1 MEGLSMKLNRFG
13 LEGSATGLNDLMQK
27 GATNYRGSQVRADSG
42 GGIRR
47 DLRDLQR
54 NQGSRREDLKMLRAS
69 ELRNGVKDVL
79 LGSREVAAAQAPSL
93 HLAAA
98 AAQHRMPPAF
108 SQPVGAVS
116 AQFSGAEAALRSH
129 APISAGF
136 ESQPRSLEEYVA
148 QDLDSFWRWCPTPVD
163 GLHRCGLLVKLFDY
177 CGLTRKENKL
187 TDKVKRLNSELHALG
202 VFTTDRVEPH
212 QRVPYEAFVQSRR
225 LRDAVSSCPE
235 SQIAWEG
242 KRMGKRIG
250 IGEGKT
256 PLALWVLRVI
266 APEALGLE
274 HC

>member
-1 MEGLSMKLNRFG
+1 MKLNRLG
-13 LEGSATGLNDLMQK
+13 LEGTPPNLNDLMHK
-27 GATNYRGSQVRADSG
+27 GSTNYRGSQVRAESG

-47 DLRDLQR
+47 DLRGLVP
-54 NQGSRREDLKMLRAS
+54 GSRREDLKMLRTG
-69 ELRNGVKDVL
+69 ELRTGAKDVL
-79 LGSREVAAAQAPSL
+79 LGSKEVAAAQAPSL
-93 HLAAA
+93 HLSAAA
-98 AAQHRMPPAF
+98 AAVQQQQQQRTPPAF
-108 SQPVGAVS
+108 SQHAGALPA
-116 AQFSGAEAALRSH
+116 AQFPGTEAALRGQE
-129 APISAGF
+129 P
-136 ESQPRSLEEYVA
+136 QPRSLEEYVA

-225 LRDAVSSCPE
+225 LQLAVSSCPE
-235 SQIAWEG
+235 SQIAWEV
-242 KRMGKRIG
+242 KRTGKRIG

-256 PLALWVLRVI
+256 PLALWVLTVI